1 MCAILDA
8 SAVADVFRPQ
18 ATGAASAFYEWIA
31 RGRGSLVVGGKLR
44 EELLKASEGF
54 RQWYPEAILSGRVLQ
69 VDDDRV
75 KTAADTITAA
85 DLCRSNDQHV
95 IALAQVSG
103 ARLLYANDGNLQKD
117 FRNGTLIKRPRGKV
131 YSTKKFSE
139 LHRSH
144 RQMLH
149 RNTCRQ
155 A

>member
-8 SAVADVFRPQ
+8 SAVGDVFRPQ
-18 ATGAASAFYEWIA
+18 ATGAAGAFYEWIA

-44 EELLKASEGF
+44 EELWKASDGF
-54 RQWYPEAILSGRVLQ
+54 RQWYTEAVRSGRVLQ

-75 KTAADTITAA
+75 NTAADTITA
-85 DLCRSNDQHV
+85 DGLCLSNDQHV

-103 ARLLYANDGNLQKD
+103 ARLLYANDGNLQED
-117 FRNGTLIKRPRGKV
+117 FGNARLIKRPRGKV
-131 YSTKKFSE
+131 YSTKKSPE
-139 LHRSH
+139 LRQSH
-144 RQMLH
+144 KQMLQ